1 MTKGLKYAETWNFGL
16 PKTTSSD
23 SFKFVVYILAITMV
37 NFNLFLQCIRTNV
50 RLKKKLRGK
59 EPKVKYE
66 SSLTSQ
72 HCIKDT
78 KLNDGKCEQAGSF

>member
-1 MTKGLKYAETWNFGL
+1 MHKNKC
-16 PKTTSSD
+16 S
-23 SFKFVVYILAITMV
+23 I
-37 NFNLFLQCIRTNV
+37 
-50 RLKKKLRGK
+50 KKKIREE
-59 EPKVKYE
+59 EPKVKCE

>member
-1 MTKGLKYAETWNFGL
+1 
-16 PKTTSSD
+16 
-23 SFKFVVYILAITMV
+23 MV

-50 RLKKKLRGK
+50 RLKKKIREE
-59 EPKVKYE
+59 EPKVKCE